1 MECQKISEFLA
12 NMETAVTEETLLIK
26 KNSVIPGMMTTGF
39 FKKVKRVKKVLKMMT
54 ISQNV
59 NMELPAIVKTHN
71 TKETSSTHSH
81 HVWTH
86 QRIHH
91 KRRKPG
97 DQVCNDY

>member
-1 MECQKISEFLA
+1 
-12 NMETAVTEETLLIK
+12 METAVTEETLLIK

-39 FKKVKRVKKVLKMMT
+39 FKKVKRMKVLKMMT